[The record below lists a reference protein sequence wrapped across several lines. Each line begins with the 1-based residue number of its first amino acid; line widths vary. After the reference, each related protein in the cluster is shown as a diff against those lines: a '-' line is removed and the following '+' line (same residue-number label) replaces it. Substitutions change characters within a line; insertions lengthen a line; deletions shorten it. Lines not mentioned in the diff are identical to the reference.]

1 MKVFRVW
8 RYVLAPTDE
17 QAAQMRQCAGVVRLV
32 YNLALEQRRARRL
45 SHTPAPQSEL
55 GDDPSPE
62 NRPGPLRWTRDIAGT
77 VKNVTVTSDPLGWH
91 VSIGCDE
98 PDLF

>member
-1 MKVFRVW
+1 MTHLPKIG
-8 RYVLAPTDE
+8 P
-17 QAAQMRQCAGVVRLV
+17 VRF
-32 YNLALEQRRARRL
+32 
-45 SHTPAPQSEL
+45 
-55 GDDPSPE
+55 
-62 NRPGPLRWTRDIAGT
+62 RWTRDIAGT